1 MRIQTDRDRA
11 ILWARRILETNFVV
25 LDTETTG
32 LHPEHGDQAITIGV
46 VSKTGKIL
54 LDAQIRATVPI
65 SREAEAKH
73 GITTAQALKFPPFI
87 ESHPHLVRV
96 TKGKTVVAYSV
107 RGYDERIIRSTC
119 EAHRYPVLEFHE
131 FEEALYP
138 ASIII
143 GDWNE
148 HHDNYKWQ
156 SLETA
161 ARYFDINVAALGSD
175 QAHNAVT
182 DCLTTLRV
190 IEAMAALSL
199 TEDIE

>member
-1 MRIQTDRDRA
+1 MRYQTDRDRA
-11 ILWARRILETNFVV
+11 ILWARRILKTNFVV

-73 GITTAQALKFPPFI
+73 GITTAQAFKFPPFI
-87 ESHPHLVRV
+87 ESHPHLTRV
-96 TKGKTVVAYSV
+96 TKGKTVIAYCV

-138 ASIII
+138 TSIII
-143 GDWNE
+143 GNWNE
-148 HHDNYKWQ
+148 YRGNYKWK

-161 ARYFDINVAALGSD
+161 AHFFNIDIAALGND

-190 IEAMAALSL
+190 IESMAALSL
-199 TEDIE
+199 KGGIE